1 LAVLKRHSVFC
12 GGGVDISNRVVIT
25 RPPVEE
31 IPAEPVEEYVE
42 PAPAEPIKPDI
53 AAELELRM
61 QLLEEREAQVEA
73 QQQQLAALKEQYIEQ
88 GKDVILEA
96 KRRAEGIIEE
106 ANANAAQIVSDAEAQ
121 RDDVFIKAR
130 AEGFEQG
137 KKDGVEACLADGK
150 DILDSARVYAEKI
163 NTEKDE
169 LFAKYEKDIFDTI
182 IAIANK
188 ITLDSLTAKD
198 STVVKKLIKK
208 AAKDFRNTERI
219 RITLDKNGA
228 TEELAADYEYLKEL
242 CGGVQYVE
250 VELLPDAEPGTVIV
264 ESGGEIT
271 DAGIQTQL
279 RMIQELGEGKFQ
291 APKRKR
297 ATNKK
302 PAEQLQLEEE

>member
-1 LAVLKRHSVFC
+1 MAVFKRNSVIC
-12 GGGVDISNRVVIT
+12 GGGVDISNRVIVN
-25 RPPVEE
+25 RPRAVEE
-31 IPAEPVEEYVE
+31 EAPVQVQEPEVQAEP
-42 PAPAEPIKPDI
+42 PKPDL
-53 AAELELRM
+53 AAELELRL
-61 QLLEEREAQVEA
+61 QLLEEREADAERR
-73 QQQQLAALKEQYIEQ
+73 QQELAALKEQYIEQ
-88 GKDVILEA
+88 GKGVILEA
-96 KRRAEGIIEE
+96 KQRAEAMIAE
-106 ANANAAQIVSDAEAQ
+106 AQANAADIVADAEAQ
-121 RDDVFIKAR
+121 RDGVFIKAR

-137 KKDGVEACLADGK
+137 RKDGVEACLADGK
-150 DILDSARVYAEKI
+150 DILDSARAYAERI
-163 NTEKDE
+163 NSEKEE

-182 IAIANK
+182 ITIANK

-208 AAKDFRNTERI
+208 AAKDFRNTDRI

-250 VELLPDAEPGTVIV
+250 VELLPDAEAGTVIV

-291 APKRKR
+291 SPKKKRTTRK
-297 ATNKK
+297 KS
-302 PAEQLQLEEE
+302 AEQLQLEEE